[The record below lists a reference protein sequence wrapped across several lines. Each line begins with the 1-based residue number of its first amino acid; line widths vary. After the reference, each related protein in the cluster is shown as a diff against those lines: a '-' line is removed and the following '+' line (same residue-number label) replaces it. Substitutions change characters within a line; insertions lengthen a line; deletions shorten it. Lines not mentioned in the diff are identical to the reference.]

1 MSQMSHQEAVLEG
14 VAAWAGFYRSNPHRF
29 AKDYLHLDL
38 RLFQKILLVMMNLS
52 TTFVF
57 IACRGLGKTFL
68 SAIFCCVRAI
78 LYPGTKICIAS
89 GTRNQGV
96 NVLEKIMVELRPN
109 SRELAN
115 EIDDRMTKINN
126 SDAKI
131 TFKNGSVIKVV
142 TAKDSARGNRA
153 NILLIDE
160 YRLVSKDVIDT
171 ILRKFLTN
179 PRMPGYL
186 KNPKYKHLV
195 ERNKTMYLSSAYYKS
210 HWSYTKAE
218 DTYKE
223 MLNDKAPGKAFVCG
237 FPYHLALGEGLMLRD
252 DIAEQMA
259 ESDFNEVKWS
269 MEMLAEWFGD
279 TDGTFFNLDSIQKNQ
294 RIKYPMLP
302 PELAIKLGSS
312 PKVRI
317 PPKLAGE
324 KRLLSADIALMSSS
338 KYNNDATAIFI
349 NQLIPT
355 KSGRYSN
362 NIVFCD
368 TSEGMHTEDQALV
381 LRRYY
386 EEYDCDYIVLDCTG
400 IGLGVYD
407 ALVRE
412 ILDPETGE
420 IYPPLNC
427 CNLPEMAERCSDR
440 DAVKAIWAIKGSM
453 QLNSDCAV
461 LLREGFRSGKVRL
474 LVEESEAD
482 EYMSEIKGYK
492 SLSLE
497 DQVAIKMSY
506 THTMLLINELIN
518 LQYDELSGGRFKVYE
533 KSGMR
538 KDRYSSLSYSYYVAT
553 QLESKLGRRVVHDYN
568 VSDVFVCRPPKYK
581 ANAGRR

>member
-1 MSQMSHQEAVLEG
+1 MSHQEAVLEG

-223 MLNDKAPGKAFVCG
+223 MLNDKAPGKAFC
-237 FPYHLALGEGLMLRD
+237 LRVPL
-252 DIAEQMA
+252 
-259 ESDFNEVKWS
+259 SS
-269 MEMLAEWFGD
+269 CFG
-279 TDGTFFNLDSIQKNQ
+279 
-294 RIKYPMLP
+294 
-302 PELAIKLGSS
+302 
-312 PKVRI
+312 
-317 PPKLAGE
+317 
-324 KRLLSADIALMSSS
+324 
-338 KYNNDATAIFI
+338 
-349 NQLIPT
+349 
-355 KSGRYSN
+355 
-362 NIVFCD
+362 
-368 TSEGMHTEDQALV
+368 
-381 LRRYY
+381 
-386 EEYDCDYIVLDCTG
+386 
-400 IGLGVYD
+400 
-407 ALVRE
+407 
-412 ILDPETGE
+412 
-420 IYPPLNC
+420 
-427 CNLPEMAERCSDR
+427 
-440 DAVKAIWAIKGSM
+440 
-453 QLNSDCAV
+453 
-461 LLREGFRSGKVRL
+461 
-474 LVEESEAD
+474 
-482 EYMSEIKGYK
+482 
-492 SLSLE
+492 
-497 DQVAIKMSY
+497 
-506 THTMLLINELIN
+506 
-518 LQYDELSGGRFKVYE
+518 
-533 KSGMR
+533 
-538 KDRYSSLSYSYYVAT
+538 
-553 QLESKLGRRVVHDYN
+553 
-568 VSDVFVCRPPKYK
+568 
-581 ANAGRR
+581 